1 MAQIYFTADQV
12 RKKLRPFLTE
22 YRAQEATLTRLHKR
36 INRAELEYQQLLFE
50 GKAYYALDNYY
61 RDEADPLE
69 RAATLSPTLGRVREF
84 QMLCERSRDGKLLVS
99 ESDIYFLD
107 SLSANMVLGHRAKL
121 RLKLQQRKWT
131 IKAEQDYAHVRKAMA
146 EADEKE
152 KAERAAQLRGILTTD
167 RALSDEER
175 RAVASGSP
183 VAEPPLP
190 AAFKIAVAVAAAFVC
205 FLVLVVGK

>member
-22 YRAQEATLTRLHKR
+22 HRAQEATLTRLHKR

-61 RDEADPLE
+61 RDQAEAE
-69 RAATLSPTLGRVREF
+69 SVTLAPTLARVREF

-190 AAFKIAVAVAAAFVC
+190 DAFKIAVAVAAAIVC
-205 FLVLVVGK
+205 FLVFFVGK